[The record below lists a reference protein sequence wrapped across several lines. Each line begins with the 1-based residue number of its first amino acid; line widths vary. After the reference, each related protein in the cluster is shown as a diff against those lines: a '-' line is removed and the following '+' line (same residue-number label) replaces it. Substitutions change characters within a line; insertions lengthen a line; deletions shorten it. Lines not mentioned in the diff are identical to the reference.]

1 MLVINTL
8 PIRLFFL
15 CLDINILAVDFQLT
29 DYLRQGI
36 TGQNQAGDKPVRLRF
51 CMIDKLTASYF
62 YQTVIFHF
70 HLQALSCGDDLSYMS
85 VKYYA
90 FMNYHSCKIMNVIF
104 KAHILQDNRIM
115 ITERNNSKNPSY

>member
-70 HLQALSCGDDLSYMS
+70 HLQALSCGDDFSYMS
-85 VKYYA
+85 VNDVSEVLRFYELP
-90 FMNYHSCKIMNVIF
+90 FM
-104 KAHILQDNRIM
+104 
-115 ITERNNSKNPSY
+115 